1 MNSSRQLKE
10 CRLTFVQRV
19 QIEVGHEER
28 RDQWRVS
35 DEVFRCTEIISAKY
49 EAAGNPRQSCKSMT
63 WQDGQI

>member
-1 MNSSRQLKE
+1 MN
-10 CRLTFVQRV
+10 VQRV